1 MFVYA
6 LILVFSIDFKIQKW
20 NKSYKNT
27 VSTLLIL
34 PPALK
39 PFLNAG
45 SIIIMFHGL
54 IKCEVYPRKGT
65 IKNSTYI
72 SIVITAEPIF
82 DVSNILFTIIFTI
95 YLLGS
100 LRVPGT
106 ITWYS
111 ASPLLIGKQGLLKNS
126 QV

>member
-1 MFVYA
+1 MVVLY
-6 LILVFSIDFKIQKW
+6 LVSPCAFEMRKVHYVPKI
-20 NKSYKNT
+20 
-27 VSTLLIL
+27 VVVGGFE
-34 PPALK
+34 PPE
-39 PFLNAG
+39 AG
-45 SIIIMFHGL
+45 HTEKIMY
-54 IKCEVYPRKGT
+54 V
-65 IKNSTYI
+65 
-72 SIVITAEPIF
+72 
-82 DVSNILFTIIFTI
+82 IFTI